1 MSNPTDSYPS
11 NIDFYRLLTQ
21 LYGSGPFGPSPSPN
35 WSVPNPSPLSVST
48 SDVPGFHKSPAVL
61 EALAATDP
69 RPAGFYRSPSL
80 LGSGT
85 PTPTDP
91 PPAMDPQTALFRWL
105 GIPPSWFPS
114 PPKVSD
120 TTTSGIDLQ
129 VRDNALDP
137 ERLEPGATQPAAA
150 GDLRCQGYSSGC
162 QNGGDYGT
170 TATHIVGGRL
180 LCRKCALKKLGIEES
195 APAEQIKTLRPYEF

>member
-35 WSVPNPSPLSVST
+35 WSVHNPSPLSVST

-105 GIPPSWFPS
+105 GIPPSWLPS
-114 PPKVSD
+114 RPKVVSVVPGQQTAD
-120 TTTSGIDLQ
+120 DA
-129 VRDNALDP
+129 VNP
-137 ERLEPGATQPAAA
+137 KLEPSDIQPAAA
-150 GDLRCQGYSSGC
+150 GDLSCEGYRGGC
-162 QNGGDYGT
+162 ESGGDYGT
-170 TATHIVGGRL
+170 TATHNVERRL
-180 LCRKCALKKLGIEES
+180 LCRKCALRKLGIEELS
-195 APAEQIKTLRPYEF
+195 PVEQMKTLRAFELR